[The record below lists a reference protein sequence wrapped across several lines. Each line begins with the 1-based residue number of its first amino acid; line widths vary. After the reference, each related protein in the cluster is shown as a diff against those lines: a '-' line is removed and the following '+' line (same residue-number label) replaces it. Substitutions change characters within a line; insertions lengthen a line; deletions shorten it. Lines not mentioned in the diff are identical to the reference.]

1 MVKSSEPNA
10 GDVTRKIGPLYFT
23 HWNEI
28 VHRFKILLY
37 PLEFLSIKYLKEIEK
52 ANQGHEGQIKGRIGK
67 KLCIFIFCFN
77 MIKWS

>member
-1 MVKSSEPNA
+1 MRFKAYVQLLISRIINFHRAPKC
-10 GDVTRKIGPLYFT
+10 T

-37 PLEFLSIKYLKEIEK
+37 PLELLNIKYLKKIEK

-67 KLCIFIFCFN
+67 NYVF
-77 MIKWS
+77 